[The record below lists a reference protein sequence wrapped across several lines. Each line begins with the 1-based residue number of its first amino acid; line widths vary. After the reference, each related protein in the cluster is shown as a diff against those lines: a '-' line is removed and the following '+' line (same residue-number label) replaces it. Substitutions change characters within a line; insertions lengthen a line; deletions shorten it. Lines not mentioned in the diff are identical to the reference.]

1 MKVIW
6 HKVESEQDDTIVIT
20 YSNWTAG
27 LEEIEKYILNEGKQ
41 ITVYGNDKEMLH
53 LQINEILYFEAV
65 GELVFAYTKNH
76 VYELKMRLYQI
87 EESLKADKIMRA
99 SKSILLNMHQIK
111 SVRPA
116 MNGRLYAKMVN
127 DEEVLVSR
135 QYAKEIKKA
144 M

>member
-6 HKVESEQDDTIVIT
+6 HKVDSEQDDTIVIT

-27 LEEIEKYILNEGKQ
+27 LEELEKYILNEGKQ
-41 ITVYGNDKEMLH
+41 ITVYGDNKEMLH
-53 LQINEILYFEAV
+53 MQISEILYFEAV

-87 EESLKADKIMRA
+87 EEYLKMDRIMRA
-99 SKSILLNMHQIK
+99 SKSVLLNMHQIK

-135 QYAKEIKKA
+135 QYAKEIKEA